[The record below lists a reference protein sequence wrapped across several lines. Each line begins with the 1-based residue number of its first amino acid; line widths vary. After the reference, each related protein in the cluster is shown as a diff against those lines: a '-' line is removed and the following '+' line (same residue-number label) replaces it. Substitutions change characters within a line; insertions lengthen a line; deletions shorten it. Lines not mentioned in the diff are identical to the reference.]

1 MLGSTL
7 IVILLLALLGVLPR
21 WSPHKS
27 WGFDSTGGEGIFIVI
42 VSILLV
48 LGRI

>member
-1 MLGSTL
+1 MLGTTL
-7 IVILLLALLGVLPR
+7 IVILLLAVLGVLPR

-27 WGFDSTGGEGIFIVI
+27 WGFDAIGGEGVFIVI